1 VEVPAL
7 QLADAVELMQSGKD
21 SLLVFTDVASGDLN
35 VLYRRPDGN
44 YILVEPDLG

>member
-1 VEVPAL
+1 
-7 QLADAVELMQSGKD
+7 M
-21 SLLVFTDVASGDLN
+21 VFTDVASGDLK